1 MEEFLASEFENELL
15 KDQDGVLIDVRTE
28 EEYADGHLENSSLIN
43 VMDPEFS
50 TKVDSL
56 DKSKNY
62 YVYCRSGQ
70 RSAAACHAMKSL
82 GFKGRLVNLAG
93 GILGW
98 NGPIIK

>member
-1 MEEFLASEFENELL
+1 MEEFFAGEFENEML
-15 KDQDGVLIDVRTE
+15 KDENSFLLDVRTPQEFE
-28 EEYADGHLENSSLIN
+28 EGHLENATLIN

-50 TKVDSL
+50 SKLNEL
-56 DKSKNY
+56 DKAKNY

-70 RSAAACHAMKSL
+70 RSAAACHAMKQL

-93 GILGW
+93 GILAW